1 MPDWTSD
8 QMAGVR
14 PEATRV
20 FGRNAQIAAIRQGL
34 GEIDPKRKLLLS
46 FGTGELHPIA
56 AVHGALD
63 GRASLSH
70 LLYHS
75 EV

>member
-1 MPDWTSD
+1 MPDWIGD
-8 QMAGVR
+8 QTAGVE

-46 FGTGELHPIA
+46 S
-56 AVHGALD
+56 VLD
-63 GRASLSH
+63 NCTQ
-70 LLYHS
+70 
-75 EV
+75 

>member
-34 GEIDPKRKLLLS
+34 GEIDPKRMLLLS
-46 FGTGELHPIA
+46 FGTG
-56 AVHGALD
+56 
-63 GRASLSH
+63 
-70 LLYHS
+70 
-75 EV
+75 